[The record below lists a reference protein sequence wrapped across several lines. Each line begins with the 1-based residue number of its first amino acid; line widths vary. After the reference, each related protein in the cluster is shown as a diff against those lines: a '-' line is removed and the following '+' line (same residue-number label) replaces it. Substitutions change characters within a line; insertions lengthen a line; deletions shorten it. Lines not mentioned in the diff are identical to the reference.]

1 MPTNPAALPRW
12 QLAALAAPSIVLSA
26 FALPLVV
33 YLPEHYSS
41 ALGLDLAIVGA
52 VFTAIR
58 ILDVVCDPLIGG
70 WMDRTRSRFGRYKL
84 WLAIGAPL
92 IMIGVA
98 MLFMARP
105 GVGPAYLATFL
116 IVAYAGWSIVSVSQ
130 LALAANLSSSAQ
142 ERSRIYGW
150 WQGGYYIGVISVM
163 LLPKLLALLGHPG
176 AKTAMTAMAILIV
189 ALTPLMIGATLR
201 YVPERN
207 LAAPV
212 ASHAHFR
219 DYIGL
224 LTDRAVARLLG
235 AEMLLGLAGGVSA
248 TMAIFFFIGAVGVSR
263 ADIGIILICQFVG
276 ALLSTPVWVRVARRW
291 GKSRTLMVGA
301 AVQAMFQT
309 TVVLLPQGE
318 VLLAMLL
325 MTGAGFATGAITLFP
340 RAMMADCAADRRE
353 VDGADQAG
361 LLFSMLLAV
370 WKLGQAIPIGILFV
384 LLSLIAYDPAPG
396 ARNDADAVMGLRL
409 LFGLLP
415 AVLSLGGALMMTG
428 YPQRAR

>member
-1 MPTNPAALPRW
+1 MPTDTAALPRW

-189 ALTPLMIGATLR
+189 ALTPLMITITLKW
-201 YVPERN
+201 VPERN

-212 ASHAHFR
+212 AGHARLR
-219 DYIGL
+219 DYVGL
-224 LTDRAVARLLG
+224 LTDRAVTRLLG

-263 ADIGIILICQFVG
+263 ADIGIILIGQFVG
-276 ALLSTPVWVRVARRW
+276 ALLSTPIWVRVAKRW
-291 GKSRTLMVGA
+291 GKSRTLLVGA
-301 AVQAMFQT
+301 VIQAMFQI
-309 TVVLLPQGE
+309 TVVLLPPGE
-318 VLLAMLL
+318 FLLAMLL

-353 VDGADQAG
+353 VHGADQAG

-370 WKLGQAIPIGILFV
+370 WKLGQAVPIGILFV
-384 LLSLIAYDPAPG
+384 LLSMIAYDPAPG
-396 ARNDADAVMGLRL
+396 ARNDAGAVMGLRL